1 MMNSIQFL
9 NAANNYEH
17 FDFGSPII
25 SLSAVIVAI
34 MIGVMASAVVS
45 FVDRNILGKFVRAIN
60 RNGCN
65 CAENAKTVSELGFA
79 DFYGKRRFRNRI
91 ICKSLERGLLQRI
104 VSSTMKD
111 EYIASLLKN
120 NAEKGSDGMKKKDKI
135 HYFKSDITVDKYYIP
150 EEKAAS
156 AASLFDKRGN
166 GIVSLVICLVFCV
179 AIGSLLISIV
189 PWLIGLFDSA
199 M

>member
-1 MMNSIQFL
+1 MNTIQFL
-9 NAANNYEH
+9 NATNSYEH
-17 FDFGSPII
+17 FDFGNPII
-25 SLSAVIVAI
+25 SFGTIIIAI
-34 MIGVMASAVVS
+34 MIGVMASAVAS

-65 CAENAKTVSELGFA
+65 SKESAKTASELGFG

-91 ICKSLERGLLQRI
+91 ICKSLEKGLLQRV

-111 EYIASLLKN
+111 EYIASLLRADAQK
-120 NAEKGSDGMKKKDKI
+120 ASDGTKKKDKI

-150 EEKAAS
+150 EEKADL

-166 GIVSLVICLVFCV
+166 GVASLVICLVFCV
-179 AIGSLLISIV
+179 VIGSLLLSIV
-189 PWLIGLFDSA
+189 PWLIGLLDSA